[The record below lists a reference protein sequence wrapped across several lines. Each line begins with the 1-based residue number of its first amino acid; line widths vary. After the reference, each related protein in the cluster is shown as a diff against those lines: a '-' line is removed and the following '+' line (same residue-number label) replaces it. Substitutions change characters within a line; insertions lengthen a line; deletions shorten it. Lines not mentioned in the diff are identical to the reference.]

1 MLFRFNPKLVFI
13 FNDFVFLHSNN
24 FPRNGE
30 ISFASPESASTN
42 VPPLRTQFIKALTC
56 CSSRVCRST
65 LLTTKTSSQSSPR
78 TSTGSSFLER
88 YVTFVSAPSI
98 YPSFSL
104 LPQQIPVYISSSLRS
119 RSSQI
124 SPVYIT
130 CCLPCNNV
138 TSKMSL
144 SVPTGIYIRIVRL
157 SPP

>member
-1 MLFRFNPKLVFI
+1 MLFRFSPKLVFI

-30 ISFASPESASTN
+30 ISFASPESA
-42 VPPLRTQFIKALTC
+42 
-56 CSSRVCRST
+56 RVCRST

-98 YPSFSL
+98 YLSFSL

-130 CCLPCNNV
+130 CCLPCSNV